1 MSDNL
6 LFSAVGAAFGAGYA
20 IFCLVIAVVALI
32 GMWKMFEKAGKPG
45 WAAIIPFY
53 NFYCLYD
60 MAFGNG
66 WLFLLMF
73 VPCVGFVMMI
83 VCNVKLAVA
92 FGKSPAFGIGLLLFP
107 FIFTLI
113 LGFGDAE
120 YLGVEG
126 GINN

>member
-1 MSDNL
+1 MNDD
-6 LFSAVGAAFGAGYA
+6 LFVSAVFAGLSAGY
-20 IFCLVIAVVALI
+20 VIVYLAVIIVALV

-45 WAAIIPFY
+45 WAAIVPFY

-73 VPCVGFVMMI
+73 VPCVGI
-83 VCNVKLAVA
+83 VISIMCNIKLAKA
-92 FGKSPAFGIGLLLFP
+92 FGEGVAFGIGLTILP

-113 LGFGDAE
+113 LGFGSAQYYGPDHEA
-120 YLGVEG
+120 
-126 GINN
+126 